1 MSYSF
6 NAQSKGAKILLQ
18 SDREDY
24 GTADNPTYMLGN
36 VVKCP
41 TGTFGYMGI
50 EKMYFQQPPLFPSEY
65 LNTTLTIS
73 YSPFSTNAA
82 NGPSTTLYILQPAT
96 TIAAT
101 DFSCTFTFDAIPY
114 PVNLMNI
121 GYDGSGG
128 VVLAS
133 YLDCLLS
140 TLNNKVIT
148 GGSYNQAYPVFDFKC
163 SLFTSWR
170 ALTNNSSSS
179 SGFSKADMASLW
191 LRSSCPSLLLFF
203 NRTYPTT
210 SYVTNHE
217 VETITVTLT
226 DNNKVN
232 GLVGR
237 IFNISTGTLTL
248 THTVANPTTQ
258 YSTFLTN
265 ITQPSTSVGL
275 NFNVG
280 GVNYI
285 KVFCDMSQGFKAAHV
300 TLPGCLDTTLLGV
313 IPVSGL
319 PGNWEYYVSPGSNE
333 RITIHGA
340 AVDSLTLWFTDAL
353 DRPLTAMNNYAL
365 VLAIDFIESEE
376 LARAP
381 VMNRK

>member
-24 GTADNPTYMLGN
+24 GTPNNPTYMLGN

-50 EKMYFQQPPLFPSEY
+50 EKMYFQQPPLFPSAH
-65 LNTTLTIS
+65 LNTTMTIS
-73 YSPFSTNAA
+73 YSPFLTNTA
-82 NGPSTTLYILQPAT
+82 NSVQASLYLMQSAT
-96 TIAAT
+96 SIVST
-101 DFSCTFTFDAIPY
+101 DFTSTFYFDNIPY
-114 PVNLMNI
+114 PATLADI

-128 VVLAS
+128 VLLAS

-140 TLNNKVIT
+140 TLNNKVVT
-148 GGSYNQAYPVFDFKC
+148 PVHYNQCHPVFDFKC

-170 ALTNNSSSS
+170 ALKTVSSSS
-179 SGFSKADMASLW
+179 TGFSKSDMATMW
-191 LRSSCPSLLLFF
+191 LRASCPPLSLFF
-203 NRTYPTT
+203 KRSYTSTT
-210 SYVTNHE
+210 YVTNHE
-217 VETITVTLT
+217 IETITVTLT
-226 DNNKVN
+226 DNDKLN
-232 GLVGR
+232 GLIGR
-237 IFNISTGTLTL
+237 IFNVASGSIIL
-248 THTVANPTTQ
+248 THTVANPITQ
-258 YSTFLTN
+258 NATFLTN
-265 ITQPSTSVGL
+265 VANPSTSTQL
-275 NFNVG
+275 DFNVG

-300 TLPGCLDTTLLGV
+300 TLPGCLDTTLLAV

-319 PGNWEYYVSPGSNE
+319 PGSWEYYVSPGSNE

-340 AVDSLTLWFTDAL
+340 AVDSLTLWFTDDK
-353 DRPLTAMNNYAL
+353 DRPLSAMTNYAL
-365 VLAIDFIESEE
+365 VVAIDFIESEE
-376 LARAP
+376 LARPP